1 MGIEKS
7 SMGRCPRRL
16 GSLSCSLFLLFVSL
30 YCSFSH
36 AFVTS
41 SQRNAFH
48 PSQSVSHAPF
58 SSLSS
63 SSWSLTSCS
72 LQPRSCVTLSSSK
85 TSDVVGKVIEGGWF
99 PRTTKYDDDIFNEDE
114 DDAIA
119 KLENDAVQL
128 ALKCIKNRLDREK
141 DVVVDDIWLSPT
153 NSRVAKL
160 VNGRFMDLTCST
172 EGERA
177 LESLFS
183 DPVVAKC
190 EDNNVIRGAVV
201 ALQSLCVMATQAG
214 VTGVPEQLHRTVK
227 HLYRRDDP
235 TLLARDLFEWDR
247 DSIRRLKYRIDR
259 KAALHLL
266 TEILWKRTS
275 QGAFDLLVAIG
286 AWKKHDD
293 LALLRSGFPL
303 RFTKEE
309 TDAATAAFDLAHDP
323 DQILGLREDFRHM
336 KVFTIDSASTSEI
349 DDGLSIEVVQ
359 KDDGTERHRIWIHI
373 ADADR
378 WAPRN
383 STLFEISRRRITSL
397 YLPNGA
403 IAMFP
408 AIASADLMSL
418 KANQD
423 ACALSLGVELNSD
436 GSIDAST
443 ITFTPSTIRVSYRLT
458 YDDVDEMLEE
468 GIGYSEEWE
477 LGALLDVA
485 SKRRNYRIRNGSTE
499 GLVPNPVPYSS
510 VSMFPDKSAPDAIG
524 ISINVQ
530 VSHNAGKNRTAEADS
545 GGSDADSSV
554 LVEPSSSANLLVT
567 EAMIMAGEALGR
579 WKMRLDEEE
588 EKQGGEGAVN
598 QIRLPFRTQ
607 PQPGN
612 FPCALILCE
621 SLCECTLSFTS
632 SNCVALRWAYHRF

>member
-1 MGIEKS
+1 
-7 SMGRCPRRL
+7 
-16 GSLSCSLFLLFVSL
+16 
-30 YCSFSH
+30 
-36 AFVTS
+36 
-41 SQRNAFH
+41 
-48 PSQSVSHAPF
+48 
-58 SSLSS
+58 
-63 SSWSLTSCS
+63 
-72 LQPRSCVTLSSSK
+72 
-85 TSDVVGKVIEGGWF
+85 
-99 PRTTKYDDDIFNEDE
+99 
-114 DDAIA
+114 
-119 KLENDAVQL
+119 
-128 ALKCIKNRLDREK
+128 
-141 DVVVDDIWLSPT
+141 
-153 NSRVAKL
+153 
-160 VNGRFMDLTCST
+160 MDLTCST

-286 AWKKHDD
+286 VWKKHDD

-530 VSHNAGKNRTAEADS
+530 VSHNAGKNRTTEADS
-545 GGSDADSSV
+545 TLELS
-554 LVEPSSSANLLVT
+554 EPASSANLLVT

-579 WKMRLDEEE
+579 WKMRLDKEDE
-588 EKQGGEGAVN
+588 QGDEDAVN
-598 QIRLPFRTQ
+598 QLRLPFRTQ
-607 PQPGN
+607 PPPGN
-612 FPCALILCE
+612 FSFVLIVRWYTLCFNV
-621 SLCECTLSFTS
+621 SNSVSVGLSQILNLDRGNGVFWTIS
-632 SNCVALRWAYHRF
+632 